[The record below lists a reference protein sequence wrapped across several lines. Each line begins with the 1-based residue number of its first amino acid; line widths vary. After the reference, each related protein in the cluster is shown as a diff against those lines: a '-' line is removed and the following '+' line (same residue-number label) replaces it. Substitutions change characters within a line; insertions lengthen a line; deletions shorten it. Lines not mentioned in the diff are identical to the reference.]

1 MIVSVL
7 NLHLVG
13 IDWAN
18 GPYVM
23 ETAINVTGGINYS
36 VMGAN
41 QISKNSLLIKGIPQY
56 QLTLRERKKLL

>member
-1 MIVSVL
+1 MSKFKTNYNSSLLVVSVL

-36 VMGAN
+36 VKEVN
-41 QISKNSLLIKGIPQY
+41 QISKNSLIN
-56 QLTLRERKKLL
+56 